1 MDLPL
6 LKELGSDGD
15 VQLNEEI
22 NLNKTSERLDGAI
35 SRLQWT
41 LEEVE
46 RKKGGDI
53 PGNLKTAY
61 RHLVLAMATL
71 EDIEKEMK
79 AYNK

>member
-41 LEEVE
+41 L
-46 RKKGGDI
+46 RK
-53 PGNLKTAY
+53 
-61 RHLVLAMATL
+61 
-71 EDIEKEMK
+71 
-79 AYNK
+79 